1 MKLHPYLLLAG
12 IMVVG
17 IALRIYQLGFQP
29 IACDELYT
37 LDISRMGFIEG
48 FLYVMVNDTNPPLYY
63 LFTHLFYPGIRYAS
77 VLFGILTIPVIYFL
91 GKEYRDIQ
99 MGLLSAGI
107 VAILYP
113 MIYYSQYARAYAMM
127 TFVMILFFIQFLR
140 IRHNK
145 NAPSSDYYLLGIVA
159 AIALW
164 THLYAIFPIL
174 VTFLI
179 LSTTTARTNALKA
192 SLPVI
197 ISLVALI
204 PLFLST
210 IETRKEEYGN
220 FPGIP
225 AQDLLY
231 FIPIEFFNI
240 GIFVIVPLI
249 LLGLYFTKT
258 DRVSLELTG
267 IVIGSA
273 LLGISVSFVTQV
285 FPRYFLPLLPI
296 CVLFACIGLLGL
308 LDRMKPWAKPIVIT
322 MFFLLLALT
331 QYGSLLA
338 LYTVV
343 RLSC

>member
-1 MKLHPYLLLAG
+1 MKIHPYIILSG
-12 IMVVG
+12 IVLVG
-17 IALRIYQLGFQP
+17 IALRLYQLGFQP

-63 LFTHLFYPGIRYAS
+63 LFTHLFYPGIRYVS
-77 VLFGILTIPVIYFL
+77 VLFGILTIPAIYFL
-91 GKEYRDIQ
+91 GKEYRNETI
-99 MGLLSAGI
+99 GLLSAGI

-140 IRHNK
+140 IRHNQ

-174 VTFLI
+174 VTLLVIFLNNKKNVVKSFVPI
-179 LSTTTARTNALKA
+179 LVT
-192 SLPVI
+192 
-197 ISLVALI
+197 LVAFI
-204 PLFLST
+204 PLFIST

-249 LLGLYFTKT
+249 LLGLHFTKI
-258 DRVSLELTG
+258 DRVSLELVG
-267 IVIGSA
+267 IVVLSA
-273 LLGISVSFVTQV
+273 TLGISVSFVTQV

-296 CVLFACIGLLGL
+296 CVLFASVGLLGL

-322 MFFLLLALT
+322 MFFVLLTLT

>member
-1 MKLHPYLLLAG
+1 MKLNPYLLLAG

-37 LDISRMGFIEG
+37 LDISKMGFIEG

-77 VLFGILTIPVIYFL
+77 ALFGVLTIPAIYFL
-91 GKEYRDIQ
+91 GKEFKDIQ
-99 MGLLSAGI
+99 TGLLSAGI
-107 VAILYP
+107 VTVLYP

-127 TFVMILFFIQFLR
+127 TFIMILFFIQFLR
-140 IRHNK
+140 IRHNQ

-164 THLYAIFPIL
+164 THLYAIFPIMVTLLVIFINNKKNVVKSFVPIL
-174 VTFLI
+174 VTLI
-179 LSTTTARTNALKA
+179 AF
-192 SLPVI
+192 
-197 ISLVALI
+197 I
-204 PLFLST
+204 PLFIST

-240 GIFVIVPLI
+240 GIFVMIPLI
-249 LLGLYFTKT
+249 LLGLYFTKS

-296 CVLFACIGLLGL
+296 CVLFACVGLLGV
-308 LDRMKPWAKPIVIT
+308 LDRMKPWAKPVVIT
-322 MFFLLLALT
+322 GFFLLLVLT
-331 QYGSLLA
+331 QYGSLVA
-338 LYTVV
+338 QYTIT